1 MVLSSNSIPR
11 KNNITISP
19 TSSSLYDRFFTLHHG
34 WYHAVDQITRASWE
48 EHVELKTEKY
58 ADAVVFLVQPSRMT
72 RNDNSYSWC
81 ITS

>member
-1 MVLSSNSIPR
+1 MDGIML
-11 KNNITISP
+11 
-19 TSSSLYDRFFTLHHG
+19 DH
-34 WYHAVDQITRASWE
+34 ITRASWE